1 MPNARRPRSNGSLPA
16 SALLLPLQLPR
27 APVASASAMRKLLLP
42 IFGLLCAATLAQA
55 ELASEKQ
62 PIEITATGDTNYQ
75 NGLATAHGNVA
86 IHAGD
91 SDIYADSAQYNP
103 KTREVFAEGHVRI
116 YRTTGL
122 FVGER
127 AIYNIDTKKIQAVE
141 MRTDK
146 APYLVGGESVTTI
159 SEGAFLVS
167 KGTFTTHDS
176 SNPDFRLQARTLRI
190 YERDRVVFQNVT
202 FYIKSVPVFWW
213 PYLYQSLDDS
223 FSYMV
228 SPAYLSSWGPSILS
242 RVSMPITD
250 DIKTQIRLDYRSRRG
265 VALGLEPDI
274 RYGKDNKS
282 WARLRT
288 YFLRDANPDINFTS
302 EVRVGVPKD
311 RYRIS
316 LQDQTNFTEDIYGIA
331 DITKLSD
338 EFLLQDFYQGE
349 FQINPKP
356 DNVIAVTKRDSNY
369 TLTAIARFQ
378 ANDFFEQTERLPEIV
393 LDIKRTPLFGGPIF
407 YEGETGIADLHRS
420 FASGSGF
427 QDYGTLRFDSFHQF
441 LYPNTYFGWLSVVP
455 RVGFRG
461 TYYDETRDLGKTIFT
476 PNPNPFIPDFLLPDP
491 TLAMP
496 LQKGGS
502 TVRAV
507 VNAGVEASFKLS
519 RAWEDAQSTSLG
531 LDGLR
536 HIIQPF
542 TNFSWVSSSNSNPA
556 SILQFDR
563 FEPSTQLRPIDFPQF
578 TSVDSI
584 DSWTIWRL
592 GVRNRLQTRRD
603 DLTVSWMDVETYID
617 VNFDNPFDKT
627 QYSNL
632 FNKINFTPVPWASF
646 GIASQV
652 PVFEKGFTEVNT
664 NVSIQPIANLQ
675 INFGHRYLNQ
685 NPFFDNSSLYVL
697 GGYYRINDNWGI
709 GIREQYEGTTGILE
723 EQRFSIYR
731 DLTSWV
737 ASFGAIIRDNGGV
750 KEYGVLFTFTLKA
763 LPKISFDL
771 NFDPG
776 GANQTQ

>member
-1 MPNARRPRSNGSLPA
+1 
-16 SALLLPLQLPR
+16 
-27 APVASASAMRKLLLP
+27 MRKLLLP

-55 ELASEKQ
+55 QLASEKQ
-62 PIEITATGDTNYQ
+62 PIEITATGDTNYKD
-75 NGLATAHGNVA
+75 GVATAHGNVA

-91 SDIYADSAQYNP
+91 SDIYADSARYNA
-103 KTREVFAEGHVRI
+103 KTREILVEGHVRI

-122 FVGER
+122 FVGDR
-127 AIYNIDTKKIQAVE
+127 AIYNVDTKEIRAVD

-146 APYLVGGESVTTI
+146 SPYLIGGENVTTI

-176 SNPDFRLQARTLRI
+176 SDPDFRLKARTVRV
-190 YERDRVVFQNVT
+190 YEDDRVVFQNVT
-202 FYIKSVPVFWW
+202 FYVKNVPVFWW
-213 PYLYQSLDDS
+213 PYMYQSLNDA

-228 SPAYLSSWGPSILS
+228 SPAYLSSWGPSVLS

-250 DIKTQIRLDYRSRRG
+250 DIQMQIRLDYRSRRG
-265 VALGLEPDI
+265 VAIGFEPDI
-274 RYGKDNKS
+274 RYGAGKKS

-288 YFLRDANPDINFTS
+288 YFLRDANPDINRTS

-311 RYRIS
+311 RYRMS
-316 LQDQTNFTEDIYGIA
+316 VQNFTNFTEDIYGTV

-338 EFLLQDFYQGE
+338 EFLLQDFYPGE

-356 DNVIAVTKRDSNY
+356 DNVLAATKTHPIY
-369 TLTAIARFQ
+369 TLTAIGRFQ
-378 ANDFFEQTERLPEIV
+378 ANSFFETTERLPEIV
-393 LDIKRTPLFGGPIF
+393 LDIPRTPILGGPIF
-407 YEGETGIADLHRS
+407 YEGETGVADLHRN
-420 FASGSGF
+420 FARDSGF

-455 RVGFRG
+455 RVGLRG
-461 TYYDETRDLGKTIFT
+461 TYYDETRDLGKTIFA

-496 LQKGGS
+496 LEKGGS
-502 TVRAV
+502 TFRTV
-507 VNAGVEASFKLS
+507 VNAGVESSFKIS
-519 RAWEDAQSTSLG
+519 RTWEEAQTRSLG

-563 FEPSTQLRPIDFPQF
+563 YQPSTQLRPIDFPQF
-578 TSVDSI
+578 TTVDSI
-584 DSWTIWRL
+584 DSWSIGRL

-646 GIASQV
+646 GVSSQV

-664 NVSIQPIANLQ
+664 HVSIQPIANLQ
-675 INFGHRYLNQ
+675 VSFAHRYLNQ
-685 NPFFDNSSLYVL
+685 NPFFENSSLYVL
-697 GGYYRINDNWGI
+697 SGYYRFNDHWGI
-709 GIREQYEGTTGILE
+709 GIQEQYEGTSGVLE
-723 EQRFSIYR
+723 QQRYSIYR

-737 ASFGAIIRDNGGV
+737 ASVGAIIRDNGGV

-763 LPKISFDL
+763 LPKLGFDL
-771 NFDPG
+771 NFDPA
-776 GANQTQ
+776 GADQTQ

>member
-1 MPNARRPRSNGSLPA
+1 
-16 SALLLPLQLPR
+16 
-27 APVASASAMRKLLLP
+27 MRKLFLP
-42 IFGLLCAATLAQA
+42 IFGLLCGATLAQA

-75 NGLATAHGNVA
+75 DGLATAHGNVA

-103 KTREVFAEGHVRI
+103 KTREVLAEGHVRI
-116 YRTTGL
+116 YRAAGL
-122 FVGER
+122 FVGDR

-146 APYLVGGESVTTI
+146 SPYLVGGENVTSI

-176 SNPDFRLQARTLRI
+176 SNPDFRLQARTMRI
-190 YERDRVVFQNVT
+190 YEQDRVVFQNVT
-202 FYIKSVPVFWW
+202 FYVKSVPVFWW
-213 PYLYQSLDDS
+213 PYLYQSLNDA

-242 RVSMPITD
+242 RVSMPITN

-274 RYGKDNKS
+274 RYGKDKTS

-288 YFLRDANPDINFTS
+288 YFLRDANPDINRTS
-302 EVRVGVPKD
+302 EVRVGVPED
-311 RYRIS
+311 RYRVS
-316 LQDQTNFTEDIYGIA
+316 LQDRTNFAEDIYGIA
-331 DITKLSD
+331 NVTKLSD
-338 EFLLQDFYQGE
+338 QFLLQDFYQGE
-349 FQINPKP
+349 FQLDPRP
-356 DNVIAVTKRDSNY
+356 DNVVALTKSNPIY
-369 TLTAIARFQ
+369 TLTAITRFQ
-378 ANDFFEQTERLPEIV
+378 ANDFFEQTARLPEVV

-407 YEGETGIADLHRS
+407 YEGETGLANLRRQFEAD
-420 FASGSGF
+420 SGF
-427 QDYGTLRFDSFHQF
+427 QNYGTLRLDSFHQL

-455 RVGFRG
+455 RAGFRA
-461 TYYDETRDLGKTIFT
+461 TYYDETRDLGKTIFA
-476 PNPNPFIPDFLLPDP
+476 PNPNPYIPDFFLPDP
-491 TLAMP
+491 TLAEP
-496 LQKGGS
+496 IQKGGNI
-502 TVRAV
+502 VRTIF
-507 VNAGVEASFKLS
+507 NAGVESSFKIS
-519 RAWEDAQSTSLG
+519 REWEDAQSRSLG

-536 HIIQPF
+536 HIVQPF

-563 FEPSTQLRPIDFPQF
+563 FQPSTQLRPVDFPQF

-584 DSWTIWRL
+584 DSWTIWRV
-592 GVRNRLQTRRD
+592 GIRNRLQTRRD
-603 DLTVSWMDVETYID
+603 DLTVSWMDVETYLD

-632 FNKINFTPVPWASF
+632 FNKISFTPVPWASF
-646 GIASQV
+646 GISSQV
-652 PVFEKGFTEVNT
+652 PAFDKGFTEVNT

-675 INFGHRYLNQ
+675 VNFGHRYLNQ

-697 GGYYRINDNWGI
+697 SGYYRFNDNWGI
-709 GIREQYEGTTGILE
+709 GIQEQYEGTTGILE
-723 EQRFSIYR
+723 QQRYSIYR

-737 ASFGAIIRDNGGV
+737 ASVGAIIRDNGGV
-750 KEYGVLFTFTLKA
+750 KEYGVLLTFTLKA
-763 LPKISFDL
+763 LPKFGFDL
-771 NFDPG
+771 NFDPA
-776 GANQTQ
+776 GAEQTQ

>member
-1 MPNARRPRSNGSLPA
+1 
-16 SALLLPLQLPR
+16 
-27 APVASASAMRKLLLP
+27 MRKLFLP
-42 IFGLLCAATLAQA
+42 ILGLLCAATLAQA
-55 ELASEKQ
+55 QLASEKQ
-62 PIEITATGDTNYQ
+62 PIEITATGDTNYKD
-75 NGLATAHGNVA
+75 GIATAHGSVV
-86 IHAGD
+86 IHSGD
-91 SDIYADSAQYNP
+91 SDIYADSARYDS
-103 KTREVFAEGHVRI
+103 KTREILVEGHVRI
-116 YRTTGL
+116 YRATGL
-122 FVGER
+122 FVGDR
-127 AIYNIDTKKIQAVE
+127 AIYNVDTKEIRAVD

-146 APYLVGGESVTTI
+146 TPYLIGGENVTTI

-176 SNPDFRLQARTLRI
+176 SNPDFRLKAKTVRI
-190 YERDRVVFQNVT
+190 YENDRVVFQNVT
-202 FYIKSVPVFWW
+202 FYVKNVPVFWW
-213 PYLYQSLDDS
+213 PYMYQSLNDA

-250 DIKTQIRLDYRSRRG
+250 DIKAQIRLDYRSRRG
-265 VALGLEPDI
+265 VAVGFEPDI
-274 RYGKDNKS
+274 RYGEGKKS
-282 WARLRT
+282 YARLRT
-288 YFLRDANPDINFTS
+288 YFLRDANPDINRTS

-311 RYRIS
+311 RYRVS
-316 LQDQTNFTEDIYGIA
+316 VQNFTNFTDDIYGTV

-338 EFLLQDFYQGE
+338 EFLLQDFYPGE

-356 DNVIAVTKRDSNY
+356 DNVLAVTKTHPIY
-369 TLTAIARFQ
+369 TLTAIGRFQ
-378 ANDFFEQTERLPEIV
+378 ANSFFETTERLPEIV
-393 LDIKRTPLFGGPIF
+393 LDIPRTPILGGPIF
-407 YEGETGIADLHRS
+407 YEGETGLADLHRN
-420 FASGSGF
+420 FARDSGF

-455 RVGFRG
+455 RVGLRG
-461 TYYDETRDLGKTIFT
+461 TYYDETRDLGKTIFE

-496 LQKGGS
+496 LEKGGS
-502 TVRAV
+502 TFRTV
-507 VNAGVEASFKLS
+507 VNAGVESSFKVS
-519 RAWEDAQSTSLG
+519 RTWEAAQTRSLG

-563 FEPSTQLRPIDFPQF
+563 FQPSTQLRPIDFPQF
-578 TSVDSI
+578 TTVDSI
-584 DSWTIWRL
+584 DSWSIGRL

-632 FNKINFTPVPWASF
+632 FNRINFNPVPWATF
-646 GIASQV
+646 GVSSQV

-664 NVSIQPIANLQ
+664 HVSIQPIANLQ
-675 INFGHRYLNQ
+675 IGFAHRYLNQ
-685 NPFFDNSSLYVL
+685 NPFFENSSLYVL
-697 GGYYRINDNWGI
+697 SGYYRLNDHWGI
-709 GIREQYEGTTGILE
+709 GIQEQYEGTTGILE
-723 EQRFSIYR
+723 QQRYSIYR

-737 ASFGAIIRDNGGV
+737 ASVGAIIRDNGGV

-763 LPKISFDL
+763 LPKLGFDL
-771 NFDPG
+771 NFDPA
-776 GANQTQ
+776 GADQTQ